1 MLTTGF
7 STQGTSLKLLR
18 FGQRGIITGINTLQ
32 DTTVQKLRKMGLTRG
47 QMITL
52 EQRFPRFI
60 VRVGNTSHAL
70 DDIAISAIYVRLI
83 EH

>member
-1 MLTTGF
+1 MPTTTF
-7 STQGTSLKLLR
+7 SSQSTSLKLLR

-32 DTTVQKLRKMGLTRG
+32 DTTVQKLRRMGLTCG

-60 VRVGNTSHAL
+60 IRAGNTSHAL
-70 DDIAISAIYVRLI
+70 DDIAINAIYVRVVD
-83 EH
+83 H